1 MVQCVCFRYF
11 VPCDAFYPL
20 GRRCVCKSTLCSVA
34 KFACILRRF
43 TTGGH
48 RARLDLVVYKLVKEV
63 IPFLLSRLAITRQ
76 LAADREARK
85 DLYSGRP
92 IQLPLTCGMPLAFF
106 QVKSGFPRGLQ
117 YAFLR
122 NM

>member
-1 MVQCVCFRYF
+1 MTK
-11 VPCDAFYPL
+11 L
-20 GRRCVCKSTLCSVA
+20 
-34 KFACILRRF
+34 ACILRRF

-76 LAADREARK
+76 LAADRKARK

-92 IQLPLTCGMPLAFF
+92 LQLPLTSGIPLAFF
-106 QVKSGFPRGLQ
+106 QVQIGFSRGLQ
-117 YAFLR
+117 YADLQ
-122 NM
+122 NKYEYCSTAYVS